1 MTDFDM
7 IFDRLR
13 GLTWSHVAM
22 AACCF
27 VLGAALFVSPA
38 WVHADFVR
46 LQQLLSWFAIAS
58 GALSLI
64 GSFASAAPSSQCGVE
79 PVAGVVLLAGG
90 LWALNF
96 PPAASSFSVSVSA
109 LGIFLALYMVLTAL
123 EMDRRGA
130 GHWVAQLVGAL
141 AVLAVSFAGL
151 FGLAGSAGMLALA
164 ALQLYIAGWG
174 FVYASVSLSVHASGV
189 AAV

>member
-27 VLGAALFVSPA
+27 VLGAVLFVSPA

-64 GSFASAAPSSQCGVE
+64 GSFASAAPFSLRGVE

-90 LWALNF
+90 LWTLNF
-96 PPAASSFSVSVSA
+96 PLAASTFAVSVSA
-109 LGIFLALYMVLTAL
+109 LGIFLALYLVLTAL

-151 FGLAGSAGMLALA
+151 FGLAGSTGMLALA
-164 ALQLYIAGWG
+164 ALQLYIAGWC
-174 FVYASVSLSVHASGV
+174 FVYASVSLSVRASKV
-189 AAV
+189 AAA